1 MTSADDRLTPLSN
14 DPESLSNFAV
24 NIGLDES
31 SFQFAEVFDFDEECL
46 GFIPRPVYSTVFLF
60 PIGDDD
66 GPLESRH
73 AEAVTLS
80 GQVPWF
86 TKQTVANAC
95 GTIAII
101 HSVLNNLGSLKIKS
115 GSWLE
120 KFIAEAKDKSPEDR
134 AKLIEE
140 SDDLLEMHEENAT
153 VDDTPLTESSFESHF
168 IAFVIVDGK
177 LWELDG
183 RKPQPICHG
192 PSEDVLKDSVSVIKK
207 DFIPHIENPME
218 ISVCAF
224 CGASS

>member
-1 MTSADDRLTPLSN
+1 MMILNITLVHTQKPKLHSSSGIPTLH
-14 DPESLSNFAV
+14 SLHPD
-24 NIGLDES
+24 L
-31 SFQFAEVFDFDEECL
+31 
-46 GFIPRPVYSTVFLF
+46 P
-60 PIGDDD
+60 
-66 GPLESRH
+66 
-73 AEAVTLS
+73 
-80 GQVPWF
+80 PWI
-86 TKQTVANAC
+86 VC
-95 GTIAII
+95 
-101 HSVLNNLGSLKIKS
+101 VSLKIKS

-140 SDDLLEMHEENAT
+140 SDDLLDMHEENAT

-192 PSEDVLKDSVSVIKK
+192 PSEDVLKDSVSVIKN